1 MGKIDD
7 GLYPQLILI
16 FLWHLLFID
25 HFVGARLC
33 QVLFTCCSSL
43 NFHNRWLEGCFSVTG
58 YDIQG
63 GKWRLWKAG
72 VLMLTQLVADEGNV
86 PQSRILPL
94 HYFFFFLPLHYYN
107 YVSYLFFFFLTCFVW
122 WFRTDIGKRDFY
134 YWFWLGEISGK
145 IEPSALHRLLSLL
158 LIKLGL
164 PYGISAS
171 CVCQFQKPEAG
182 TGIIH
187 KCLKQTA
194 GDRVEAK

>member
-1 MGKIDD
+1 MIG
-7 GLYPQLILI
+7 
-16 FLWHLLFID
+16 
-25 HFVGARLC
+25 R
-33 QVLFTCCSSL
+33 VLFCYWVWYTRWEMEALKGWCAYAHPASS
-43 NFHNRWLEGCFSVTG
+43 WWGECPP
-58 YDIQG
+58 
-63 GKWRLWKAG
+63 
-72 VLMLTQLVADEGNV
+72 VADLA
-86 PQSRILPL
+86 ITLF
-94 HYFFFFLPLHYYN
+94 FFFFLPLHYYN